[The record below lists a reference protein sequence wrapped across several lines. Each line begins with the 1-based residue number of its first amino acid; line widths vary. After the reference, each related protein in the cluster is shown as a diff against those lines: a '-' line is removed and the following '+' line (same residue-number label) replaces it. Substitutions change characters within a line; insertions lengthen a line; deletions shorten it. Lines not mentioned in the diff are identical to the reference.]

1 MSRASFCCNKIVRN
15 LHLFLTKV
23 AVKVAFMRKHFKWQ
37 LFTQAIYLQ
46 ITLNVS
52 RRYLTRN
59 RDFLPT
65 VCVTCQNF
73 APHCMKLLGNLTIWR
88 AVLDC
93 YLAGSFLQL
102 FLGHYS
108 VRIGHQ
114 REQNRIETVLKHVF
128 QIELLH
134 LAQYLIKVPVK
145 SCM

>member
-93 YLAGSFLQL
+93 YLAGLFLQL

-128 QIELLH
+128 
-134 LAQYLIKVPVK
+134 
-145 SCM
+145 